1 MIAAEMLRGEVPLM
15 ASTYS
20 QMLPQVHVHVEKKR
34 GRERETEKRKRGG
47 SQLGGRKSNMLKC

>member
-34 GRERETEKRKRGG
+34 GREIETEREKERGK
-47 SQLGGRKSNMLKC
+47 SIGREEEQHA